1 MSLPGAHARDACPPR
16 DFTSDFATPC
26 RYKEIV
32 PTALTP
38 AATINGELVWES
50 MDILNR
56 LEREFTERPLL
67 PAEPELRSEAEEAM
81 AEAEA
86 LGGAGFKCGA
96 ACVAEGLRLRWKH
109 SAGLLN
115 LMQRVACCLCS
126 RQQAPPGTFS

>member
-1 MSLPGAHARDACPPR
+1 MYGETDCRCPYCER
-16 DFTSDFATPC
+16 VKFALGEKDIPFDVVLIDLY
-26 RYKEIV
+26 RKPDWYKEIV

-67 PAEPELRSEAEEAM
+67 PAEPELRADAEAAM

-86 LGGAGFKCGA
+86 LGGAGFKCA
-96 ACVAEGLRLRWKH
+96 ALR
-109 SAGLLN
+109 SAMAWNALKA
-115 LMQRVACCLCS
+115 QR
-126 RQQAPPGTFS
+126 